1 MNVSLSKDGKTLT
14 VEMSVS
20 PRPSKSG
27 KTTLLA
33 SSGGGK
39 ITSAQ
44 FDGKDITVNLTAYVP
59 KG

>member
-1 MNVSLSKDGKTLT
+1 MN
-14 VEMSVS
+14 VS

-39 ITSAQ
+39 VTSAQ
-44 FDGKDITVNLTAYVP
+44 FDGKDITVNLNAYVP

>member
-14 VEMSVS
+14 VEMEVS

-27 KTTLLA
+27 KTMLLA

-39 ITSAQ
+39 VTSEQ
-44 FDGKDITVNLTAYVP
+44 FDGKDITINLNAYVA